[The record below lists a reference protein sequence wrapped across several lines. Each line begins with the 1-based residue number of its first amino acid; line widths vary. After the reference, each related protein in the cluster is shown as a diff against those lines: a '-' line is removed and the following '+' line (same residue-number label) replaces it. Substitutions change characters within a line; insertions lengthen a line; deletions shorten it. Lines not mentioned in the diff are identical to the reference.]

1 MKLNAVG
8 GAFQAVMSEDGDVT
22 SACFLQHSGADQRL
36 AFSFVGVR
44 ALANTVGQPVAD
56 QWQHLVGVRHVTNSK
71 LSIYVDAYSRARWA
85 SSAAA
90 KREQATL
97 KSGRGKFGGNPS
109 ITSTATWTTRRCSIG
124 RIQRTRDRH

>member
-22 SACFLQHSGADQRL
+22 SAFFLQHSGADQRL

-71 LSIYVDAYSRARWA
+71 LSIYVDGVLPGSVGILGGGEKGTGNLEVGSR
-85 SSAAA
+85 
-90 KREQATL
+90 QV
-97 KSGRGKFGGNPS
+97 
-109 ITSTATWTTRRCSIG
+109 RR
-124 RIQRTRDRH
+124 